1 MQWCRA
7 STQNAKKAET
17 NKIILLILAIICSTT
32 EVSCWWQVRQ
42 WKKNITEAVPLGK
55 KSPVLLLLALAVSI
69 IPHALILP
77 FATNIMLLS
86 AQDQTPGKPAEL
98 LVQEELHQT
107 EPTAVKAGVQL
118 LIQPVFCQPAAT
130 WGWAQWQPLGFL
142 LLGQQETSLQGSQRS
157 WQVTTTWTEKIGEGE
172 WVGFYTQSCTW
183 MQNKAVKKKNNTDKS

>member
-1 MQWCRA
+1 MAFRSPCNSSILQRYPAGITEMSHECALENCIQSHWNA
-7 STQNAKKAET
+7 VVQNFYTKCQKRRDF

-142 LLGQQETSLQGSQRS
+142 LLRQQETSLQGS
-157 WQVTTTWTEKIGEGE
+157 
-172 WVGFYTQSCTW
+172 
-183 MQNKAVKKKNNTDKS
+183 